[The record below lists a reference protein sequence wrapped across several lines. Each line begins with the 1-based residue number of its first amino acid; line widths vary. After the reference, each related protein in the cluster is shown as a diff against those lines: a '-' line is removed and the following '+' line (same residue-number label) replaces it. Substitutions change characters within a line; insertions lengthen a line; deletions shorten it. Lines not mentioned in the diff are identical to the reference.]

1 MIPTKRLFL
10 LLAALLAV
18 ATAGAREVYPLND
31 GWQFF
36 FKTENDSGNARLV
49 SLPHSWNTDPMAGS
63 RFEERTGHYL
73 NEIYV
78 PVDWSEKRLFLKCR
92 GARSVADLFV
102 NGRFAGEHR
111 GGAAAFTIEIT
122 SLIRFGA
129 NNTLLMV
136 VSNNFR
142 SDVLPVS
149 TDMNLYG
156 GLYRGVE
163 LIVTDR
169 NGLSPLYY
177 GTEGVLVRTE
187 EATPEEVRGTIEVH
201 LLADP
206 QEEAILSVELLS
218 KDDKILFSRSQRLR
232 GKQNTVQIP
241 FSFRDARLWSFA
253 EPNLYRVVVRFEEG
267 DCRDSVTVRTGFRR
281 IAIDEASGRLTLNG
295 EPLRLRGVV
304 LHHDNAEGG
313 TLSDADYDEDLRIVR
328 DLGATAIRS
337 AVQPHGRY
345 LYDRCDE
352 TGMLVWIDTPL
363 QRAQFLSDAAY
374 YATAAFEQNGLQ
386 QLQEIVAQNLNHPSV
401 VMWGLFSDLRG
412 VDKHLTDYVDRLNR
426 AARAVDPSRPTVV
439 TSSENG
445 PLNFLSDGVIW
456 RQQAGWTR
464 GLVEDV
470 NFWLEKLAGEWSHL
484 ASAVCYG
491 FEGFADQQPDRYE
504 RPTRGP
510 LELPERRQTRFHE
523 EYASRLA
530 ADSLLWGWWIDG
542 LSDYGSARRGGGLN
556 GSGLVSFDRRT
567 RKDAYYLYRAL
578 WNRREPTLHLAEKRW
593 ADRPAVPQRLTVYA
607 SEGLEPLLTVDG
619 DTVAL
624 ERYAPAI
631 YRTAEIELGRE
642 SEAVVTAG
650 ALRDRALIRCGSDL
664 KRPVPTDLLQTI
676 NRSPKD

>member
-206 QEEAILSVELLS
+206 QEEATLSVELLS
-218 KDDKILFSRSQRLR
+218 KDDKVLFSRSQRLR
-232 GKQNTVQIP
+232 GKQNTVQRIP

-253 EPNLYRVVVRFEEG
+253 DPNLYRVVVRFEEG

-352 TGMLVWIDTPL
+352 TGLGAWVDLPLHRAPYLGEVAYYSTPL
-363 QRAQFLSDAAY
+363 
-374 YATAAFEQNGLQ
+374 FEQQAEEQLCEIVLQ
-386 QLQEIVAQNLNHPSV
+386 QLNHPSV
-401 VMWGLFSDLRG
+401 LMWGLFSRLEPRDERMIDFL
-412 VDKHLTDYVDRLNR
+412 KRLNET
-426 AARAVDPSRPTVV
+426 ARRLDPTRPTVAC
-439 TSSENG
+439 SDQDG
-445 PLNFLSDGVIW
+445 PINFITDLIVWHQEVGWQRGSTADLTLW
-456 RQQAGWTR
+456 RDRLAARWAHLHSAISYGGE
-464 GLVEDV
+464 GLLGMTHRE
-470 NFWLEKLAGEWSHL
+470 
-484 ASAVCYG
+484 
-491 FEGFADQQPDRYE
+491 
-504 RPTRGP
+504 
-510 LELPERRQTRFHE
+510 LELAKGVPVGTERRQAQFHE
-523 EYASRLA
+523 EYCRQLEADTLFWGTWVEHLFEYGASRRPNGL
-530 ADSLLWGWWIDG
+530 DG
-542 LSDYGSARRGGGLN
+542 R
-556 GSGLVSFDRRT
+556 GLVTLNRKEK
-567 RKDAYYLYRAL
+567 KDAYYLYRAL
-578 WNRREPTLHLAEKRW
+578 WNEAQPTVHLAGRRE
-593 ADRPAVPQRLTVYA
+593 RLSFDALQHFTVYSSA
-607 SEGLEPLLTVDG
+607 GDPVLVVDD
-619 DTVAL
+619 DTVAMH
-624 ERYAPAI
+624 RYAPCQ
-631 YRTAEIELGRE
+631 YRSDTLFVDGFVPVRVSAGGLGDGT
-642 SEAVVTAG
+642 VIQIG
-650 ALRDRALIRCGSDL
+650 NDLRPRSHQ
-664 KRPVPTDLLQTI
+664 VPLRTGGRRKT
-676 NRSPKD
+676 N